1 MAKPGVSTLIFRA
14 VETNGAW
21 RTSENPTITFHAL
34 PAPKLSIRAGGGT
47 VSLAL
52 ASRANLGYG
61 LQVCTDL
68 QAGLWRHLE
77 AHTLFEGPGSRI
89 EMTDPVGSSPQAF
102 YRLVEY

>member
-1 MAKPGVSTLIFRA
+1 MLCRPRNCLA
-14 VETNGAW
+14 V
-21 RTSENPTITFHAL
+21 R
-34 PAPKLSIRAGGGT
+34 GGGT